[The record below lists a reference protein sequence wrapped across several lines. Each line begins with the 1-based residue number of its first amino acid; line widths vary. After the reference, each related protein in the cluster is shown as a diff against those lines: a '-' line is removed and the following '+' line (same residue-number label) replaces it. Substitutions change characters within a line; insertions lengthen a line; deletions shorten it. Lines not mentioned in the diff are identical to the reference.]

1 MHLPS
6 LSSVLPRAFT
16 RSCTPDEPTSQ
27 LVKRSPTEAL
37 LYYSTP
43 GIAPPSARIDPKLKL
58 QPRRPPRVWEYW
70 KFAAVAATKATHVT
84 SEILSHKIWGPR
96 RKSWGIEMTIVTSL
110 LREIEVH
117 ADLVDIELVRM
128 MMSLT
133 GFAPLPSDAIVT
145 PVTFHVRRRNLRGI
159 LADFDASET
168 GRRELHGEWVIG
180 RKTWQRLQHE
190 WKRGSR
196 AEGTSTRAHPKRKE
210 RVILYIHG
218 GAYYLS
224 SAAAQRVISIPL
236 SKWAD
241 ARVFALDYR
250 LAPETCFPGPL
261 HDAVSAYM
269 RLVEDLRI
277 PPENI
282 IFAGDSAGG
291 GLCLALLM
299 YLRDNDYPLPSSAI
313 LMSPW
318 CDLTLSCESW
328 DLNAPYDV
336 VPFPSPDNH
345 MNPIALY
352 LGENMEKYLTHP
364 YASPLFG
371 DMSGLPPLLIQ
382 AGEAEVLRDEITL
395 LAHKATLAGV
405 EVIHEL
411 YEDCIHVFQAYPFL
425 DASKQ
430 AFGSI
435 RNFVKHVLPQI
446 QSRSPQPLPEVA
458 EKGME
463 QEMENAV
470 LVGGDGVEQSTSEK
484 ELHEIEQGALTD
496 DTSGGETEDDK
507 EVPPSW
513 VRSPVWSKA
522 SFPDLQVSG
531 KEKVA
536 GKENTLEVNVLTH
549 IAPLQSTPS
558 PTSIASSPG
567 PALSRN
573 SSSNPLRPRSQTLL
587 RPSGPASSSR
597 PPVRPKPAGRQRSYN
612 TLRGTPFVMS
622 AVVQNSPAPPPS
634 LRRSKSGSRSH
645 PDLTSLVDNWS
656 REGPANDTWVYSAN
670 TQSSPSSTKI

>member
-1 MHLPS
+1 MQL
-6 LSSVLPRAFT
+6 LSANPWYFVLPRIFAHK
-16 RSCTPDEPTSQ
+16 SAVDEPTSQ

-37 LYYSTP
+37 LFYSTP
-43 GIAPPSARIDPKLKL
+43 GVAPPSARIDPKLKL
-58 QPRRPPRVWEYW
+58 QPRRAPRVWEYW
-70 KFAAVAATKATHVT
+70 KFAAAAATKATHVT
-84 SEILSHKIWGPR
+84 SEVLSHKIWGPR

-110 LREIEVH
+110 MREIEAH
-117 ADLVDIELVRM
+117 SDLVDIELVRM

-145 PVTFHVRRRNLRGI
+145 PVTFHVKRRQLKGI
-159 LADFDASET
+159 LAPFDASET
-168 GRRELHGEWVIG
+168 GTRELHGEWVIG

-190 WKRGSR
+190 WKKGSR
-196 AEGTSTRAHPKRKE
+196 AEAGPSKGRPKRKE

-261 HDAVSAYM
+261 HDAVSAYL
-269 RLVEDLRI
+269 RLVEELRI

-299 YLRDNDYPLPSSAI
+299 YLRDNAYPLPSSAI

-336 VPFPSPDNH
+336 VPFPSPDSH

-371 DMSGLPPLLIQ
+371 DMTGLPPLLIQ

-411 YEDCIHVFQAYPFL
+411 YEDCIHVFHAYPFL
-425 DASKQ
+425 DTSKQ

-446 QSRSPQPLPEVA
+446 QSHSPRPLPDVA
-458 EKGME
+458 EQGME

-470 LVGGDGVEQSTSEK
+470 LVAGDGMEQSSSQR
-484 ELHEIEQGALTD
+484 ELQEMEERAVD
-496 DTSGGETEDDK
+496 DDSSGGETEDDK

-513 VRSPVWSKA
+513 VRSPTWSKS
-522 SFPDLQVSG
+522 SFPEPQADG
-531 KEKVA
+531 KEGMVREDMVEIPAVLVTPLSVA
-536 GKENTLEVNVLTH
+536 PICAT
-549 IAPLQSTPS
+549 ST
-558 PTSIASSPG
+558 TRVSSRTP
-567 PALSRN
+567 
-573 SSSNPLRPRSQTLL
+573 SNPLRPRSQTLH
-587 RPSGPASSSR
+587 RSPTPSSTQPS
-597 PPVRPKPAGRQRSYN
+597 RPKPVGRQRSYH
-612 TLRGTPFVMS
+612 TLRGTPFVMT
-622 AVVQNSPAPPPS
+622 AAVQNLTAPQPS
-634 LRRSKSGSRSH
+634 LRQSSSSRSH

-670 TQSSPSSTKI
+670 VNRQSTSPTADN